1 MSTENISGLQ
11 ILFIDAGLSEID
23 ALLAGVTPGT
33 EIVILNETTPVLDQ
47 IAQRLDGESSV
58 EALHILSHGSS
69 GSLDFSAGSLTLDS
83 LTDSTNSTALTT
95 IRDSLSSDADI
106 LLYGC
111 DVASGE
117 EGESFLA
124 ALAQATGADIA
135 ASTDLTGSAL
145 LGGDWDLEVATGSIE
160 TTSPISAQQLNDY
173 SGTLAL
179 PGAHD
184 GTVSGQVFLG
194 GNYIELGISAV
205 GSFGTTVNA
214 PSDFYGT
221 SRSTQVGMSNDADGY
236 GNGTDLR
243 IDYFLPGSP
252 EERWAI
258 GYNGSSY
265 GGFSAKNGNS
275 GNATTLTDTSVTNNT
290 SGDTLSATF
299 DTTVQSTLDV
309 TQVHTFQV
317 DDKYFK
323 TTVTITNVSG
333 GTLTDVR
340 YMRSFDPDN
349 TVYMGGSYTT
359 VNKVENTYSVDGKS
373 VVSATSQAG
382 DSYSSAA
389 GSTAKILFFSSD
401 PRAYVSNFGFSNSN
415 PYAAPEQAKGYTTTS
430 DSAIAITFKLGTM
443 AAGSSVTIE
452 YYTSLD
458 TADIADTVAAIEA
471 ASNPAPTFT
480 AFDAPVDTTLED
492 TQVQITYDD
501 LAAHGN
507 EADQMPDPDN
517 EGSLTTGTVDAFV
530 VTGVES
536 GTLKI
541 GTDAGSATDWNP
553 GTNDVIDAT
562 HHAYWT
568 PDLNENNIE
577 NGNTALDAFA
587 VKARDTDG
595 LLSSSA
601 VVATVNVTA
610 VNDAPHIAS
619 NVSPITLAGINEDQS
634 TVNGASVSELVGPRF
649 TDVDAG
655 ASMGGIIIVGDASTA
670 EQGTWQYSTDDG
682 VTWYAVG
689 AVAADNGLALPN
701 DAKLRFVPTEHWN
714 GTPGELTVYVTDNEY
729 AGGYTSADTR
739 DMETDLFASGVSDNT
754 INIGTEVY
762 SVNDLPEFTSAPG
775 AASLTETSAWDDAVD
790 VGKVEVSSGAL
801 TGTLSATDQ
810 EDVVEDGGTLTFTIR
825 GGTTVDTTV
834 TKDGFYGTLT
844 LDTDTNAWTYTP
856 DNFEAINALGEG
868 IVAEDTFE
876 FKVYDSDG
884 GSVTQTLTITL
895 TGTNDLPVLNSAISD
910 QTFNGQGTWSYQI
923 PADTFTD
930 AEGLDLA
937 YSVTLDGTTLA
948 ASFTEPYDAGNPAT
962 WMRFDE
968 TTRTLTTLP
977 GVDLAALMTDPLSV
991 VVTAEDSVGATIDDT
1006 FQITLDVNASNPNP
1020 AVGNIAPTSTDDHI
1034 SLASGAELVLSVDDF
1049 GTFSD
1054 ANGDALAAV
1063 KITSLPSD
1071 GTLQFY
1077 NGSGWSAVQSGDEIS
1092 RADIDA
1098 GNLKFVAGT
1107 NATDLS
1113 FQVGDGTDFSG
1124 DYALTVDVTST
1135 SGGITLDGSD
1145 VTTAEASTWT
1155 NVYSSDPLSGF
1166 GAEDTVRVIVEADGG
1181 TIKLTD
1187 TTGLTVITT
1196 GYGNAT
1202 DGTATSIAFEGSQA
1216 AVNAALQTLQAN
1228 LDVNPDI
1235 TLNISTVL
1243 GGSAYNPENGHYYEV
1258 VTIADSGTI
1267 SWADAKTA
1275 ADGMTFDGLQGYLAT
1290 ITSEAENDFILSKL
1304 PTDGWIGASD
1314 EAVEGE
1320 WRWVTGPEAGTLFS
1334 VGNDSPVTQPGEY
1347 ANWNT
1352 GEPNDSD
1359 PGEDYGE
1366 YYASGGSAPGRWND
1380 LNGSALNA
1388 YIVEYGGMAEDPAA
1402 KVANTTITLTKL
1414 DTTPVL
1420 SLAGD
1425 ANYTENAVAKALNP
1439 TILITDQDSTTLAGA
1454 TVTIS
1459 TGKVV
1464 GDSLSF
1470 TNDDAATYGNIAAA
1484 YNADTGVMT
1493 LASDGATATIAQ
1505 WQAALQ
1511 SITFE
1516 STSDDPGS
1524 SRQIQWQVTDP
1535 DAHVSNLATTTIL
1548 VSEVND
1554 APTVTSLPDVN
1565 ANAGEAL
1572 NINIGDI
1579 FTDPEGDTITYS
1591 ATLAD
1596 GTALPD
1602 WLSFDA
1608 DTHIFSGNPPAG
1620 TPYLDLK
1627 VIGTDD
1633 GTPSAAAS
1641 TTFRLNLAQPD
1652 SGAAASNNS
1661 GSITISDDNGGSV
1674 ALNDQLTATA
1684 PVDEDGYTP
1693 ADVVYQWQVSR
1704 DGGTT
1709 WSDISGATAQTY
1721 TITQNESSSQVRVQ
1735 AFYTDDGGFAEEPV
1749 SNVLVVPALNVTG
1762 VVTVT
1767 GAPSPGQTLVA
1778 TVNDAN
1784 GLTTATPTYTWYRGD
1799 SEGAKTTEIGG
1810 NFSSYT
1816 LTNNDGGKYITV
1828 EVSYTDDEGTPET
1841 VSDSSSQIQLGIV
1854 APVANNDV
1862 GSADEAGGVDNADGG
1877 SNASGN
1883 LFANDTDA
1891 NVGDTMAL
1899 SALRSGA
1906 TEGLG
1911 TIGLLEGSEY
1921 VVSGSH
1927 GTLRVN
1933 KDTGDYTYTVN
1944 QWGWSVEDLQ
1954 SGETLTDSFN
1964 YTVNDSTDLSDTGVL
1979 TITINGANDA
1989 PTMRDLPSSVSVV
2002 EDAKT
2007 AIPLSPPFSMS
2018 DVDSDGDFTIR
2029 LTASEGK
2036 LSGASKDGVT
2046 VTGSESSTLTL
2057 TGSLSAVNAWLN
2069 ADDTLYYT
2077 SAPNDNGVAGA
2088 VLTLTAEDADG
2099 SGEVT
2104 LGTVNVDITA
2114 ANDAPILDLNADNS
2128 LADGVVEAD
2137 ALAAGADLGG
2147 NDHAVVFRPRGSA
2160 VNVVDS
2166 DCLITDIDG
2175 DTTLVGAT
2183 AEITAGDWDNSFTIY
2198 ETLTST
2204 AGASYVGGSGTIT
2217 ITGNG
2222 TGSNGL
2228 TGATQLTFSGEASF
2242 DDYQAVLE
2250 TIQYNNSLDSAF
2262 AGSRSVTITVLDKAP
2277 VDGGL
2282 ESNSASFTIDAAN
2295 TDIAVGQMIYI
2306 DGVDSGQTVATVID
2320 STHFVAS
2327 GPLTDLND
2335 GDSLSFTLDGSSIT
2349 TATAKADLEATGYV
2363 AAAATTTVMVLWTP
2377 VVDLNG
2383 NATAGTDHTTSFTE
2397 GDAGA
2402 SISTPDALVT
2412 DQDGNLQSLTL
2423 EIQNPVDGDD
2433 DILFLSSAVV
2443 SNLAANGITT
2453 TFYDEGGAEVA
2464 NGDNGVHKIV
2474 FSGNKDATY
2483 FQLGLRAVEYKN
2495 TSENPDVTPRVI
2507 TVNIVDQAGND
2518 GVPASTTINIIPVN
2532 DAPVID
2538 TNIAATVLEGGVVVV
2553 GNGNLSSSD
2562 VDDDDASLR
2571 YVVTDA
2577 PDHGTLFRDNNGND
2591 EVDAGEA
2598 LAVDGTFTQSD
2609 IDANVIKYVHDGSET
2624 DADAFGFKV
2633 EDGLEDGV
2641 TAPSGTFDL
2650 GITPVNDVPVGQPTI
2665 SGVLE
2670 PGETLT
2676 ANTDGISDGDGPETL
2691 IFSYQWQADGV
2702 DIVGATNQTFDLTT
2716 DQSGK
2721 EITVVVT
2728 YTDDGGTTENLTSDA
2743 TDSIG
2748 YINSDPAGAVAIIDD
2763 GTPQA
2768 GETLTV
2774 DTSGVTDADGL
2785 GPFTYQWQ
2793 VSTDGGITW
2802 NDVESATDSTY
2813 TLPVDAAVDDQ
2824 YQVIVNYTDGH
2835 GFSES
2840 LTSGSVTLVDVAA
2853 EPNHEPWLDA
2863 VGDNPGAIDG
2873 SVALFSAVSVDTV
2886 EDGQLITELVLTV
2899 SGLADGADEK
2909 LTIDGEDIEL
2919 SDGINGATASG
2930 AVDYSVDV
2938 VGDTATLT
2946 LTHVGL
2952 SEAEAQAL
2960 VEGLAYK
2967 NTKTDGAEP
2976 PSADPTA
2983 GLRVVTLI
2991 SLTDDGGTADG
3002 GDDSGAIGLS
3012 STVDVGPSGANTAP
3026 IASGDN
3032 AADVLEGGVLTFAGA
3047 DVAATDTEQQAGL
3060 RVVLD
3065 SDPTSGTLFR
3075 DIDGDGLVDDG
3086 EALSATDSF
3095 ALADIA
3101 SGRIKYLHD
3110 GSDSASDSFTYH
3122 VTDGLVSSD
3131 SDGVTDGDQPETFT
3145 VTTTPVND
3153 APTLTAIASDPAF
3166 TEGDAAV
3173 ALFSGSDASP
3183 IEADQSLTE
3192 LVVQVSGLRDGS
3204 DETLTLDGTSIVL
3217 THGTTGTTAG
3227 AVGVDYNVSITGGTA
3242 TVTLTKAADSA
3253 TWNGLI
3259 DALAYENTSEDPTEG
3274 SRAVTLQS
3282 LSDDGGTAN
3291 GGVDQADIAVTST
3304 VTVGASNSAPTLT
3317 PVDFNVNEGGSFTL
3331 SSTQIAAADVD
3342 TPLGDLVYTVETAPS
3357 QGTLYL
3363 DGNSNGQLDDGE
3375 ALASSATFNH
3385 ADLISGAVRYQ
3396 HDGSE
3401 NSDSF
3406 TVTVSDGESSSGA
3419 ATVNVVRTPVNDAPS
3434 ILGLGSDVLNYPA
3447 NSGSKSIEQGAD
3459 ASVVDPDS
3467 TDFDGGVLRV
3477 SIDFNRD
3484 PVHDVLS
3491 IVNVGTAA
3499 GQIGVVGSAVSYGG
3513 TQIGTFTGG
3522 TGTSDLVVTLNANAS
3537 ADAVAALVKAVN
3549 FSNSDAEPDATSRS
3563 ISFALSDGDGGQSAP
3578 VAVNVNIETDATP
3591 GISIANGF
3599 FIIENTQL
3607 VTALSATDGGYPPV
3621 TFSVSDTVDA
3631 GNNPDADLFEIVSG
3645 NILRFAA
3652 APDFE
3657 TPEDSGSDNVY
3668 NVIIRATNEV
3678 GAYSEQALAI
3688 TVLDQDPEEGVG
3700 VGDTDAPV
3708 FGYATV
3714 NGNILTMTYTD
3725 ASYLDSI
3732 NSPSTGAFSVNVN
3745 GSNRSVSSV
3754 AIDASGRKV
3763 TLTLAA
3769 AVANGDTVSVSY
3781 TDSTAGD
3788 DANAIQDVL
3797 GNDAASLV
3805 NASVSNLTPGSGGG
3819 TPDSGGTLNHAPI
3832 FTGAVDFT
3840 LFENQTNVATV
3851 TAVDV
3856 DGDAVVFT
3864 ISGGDDAD
3872 LFTLTPSGELSFIAA
3887 PDFELPADADGDNVY
3902 LVDVTSADG
3911 RGGTTL
3917 QSLSITV
3924 TDVDETGGTIPP
3936 GNEDLAPPID
3946 NEGTVGD
3953 GNGDGL
3959 PDSGQGLVAS
3969 VVFRET
3975 DHITTDP
3982 EAPVTFVTLVADSL
3996 EGKEDTGD
4004 DNQATLFSVTQL
4016 DAPDDL
4022 PDGISMPLGLLS
4034 FTVDV
4039 ENVGETET
4047 FSLYVESG
4055 LDINGYWKQDA
4066 DGDWVNLASSAYG
4079 GAVVE
4084 EGNKI
4089 RLDFQI
4095 TDGGEFDADG
4105 EANGIIVDPGAPG
4118 YMDSPAVDVIRFY
4131 NPSSMLHMYS
4141 AMDGEI
4147 DVLSGENSGWVVEG
4161 PAFQVDADDCCDVY
4175 RFFNAFNGDHFFT
4188 ANEAEAQGLMA
4199 NEASG
4204 YTYEGIAFQVSD
4216 TGSVDAAINRYYN
4229 AETGEHFYT
4238 DSAQEGII
4246 VTGQLGYVYEGVLG
4260 YGA

>member
-23 ALLAGVTPGT
+23 ALLSGVTPGT
-33 EIVILNETTPVLDQ
+33 EIVILNETIPVLDQ

-58 EALHILSHGSS
+58 DALHILSHGSS

-83 LTDSTNSTALTT
+83 LADSTNSAALTT

-117 EGESFLA
+117 EGESFIA
-124 ALAQATGADIA
+124 ALANATGADIA

-145 LGGDWDLEVATGSIE
+145 LGGDWDLEASTGSIE
-160 TTSPISAQQLNDY
+160 ASAPISAQQLNDY
-173 SGTLAL
+173 EGTLAL
-179 PGAHD
+179 PGAHS

-214 PSDFYGT
+214 PSGFYGT

-275 GNATTLTDTSVTNNT
+275 GNATTLTGTSVSNQT
-290 SGDTLSATF
+290 SMNTLSATF

-323 TTVTITNVSG
+323 TSVTITNVSG

-359 VNKVENTYSVDGKS
+359 VNKVENTYSADGKS

-415 PYAAPEQAKGYTTTS
+415 PYAAPEQAKGYTSTS

-443 AAGSSVTIE
+443 AAGSSVTVE

-501 LAAHGN
+501 LATHGN
-507 EADQMPDPDN
+507 EADQMPDPEN

-541 GTDAGSATDWNP
+541 GTDAGSATNWNP

-568 PDLNENNIE
+568 PDLNENTIE
-577 NGNTALDAFA
+577 NGSTALDAFA

-601 VVATVNVTA
+601 VIATVNVTA
-610 VNDAPHIAS
+610 VNDAPVIAS
-619 NVSPITLAGINEDQS
+619 NATNITLTGINEDQS

-655 ASMGGIIIVGDASTA
+655 AGMGGIIIVGDSSTSG
-670 EQGTWQYSTDDG
+670 QGSWEYSTDDG

-689 AVAADNGLALPN
+689 AVAADNGLALPS

-714 GTPGELTVYVTDNEY
+714 GTPGGLTLYVTDNEY
-729 AGGYTSADTR
+729 AGGYTDGASR
-739 DMETDLFASGVSDNT
+739 DMETDLSASGVSDNT
-754 INIGTEVY
+754 TNIVTEVY

-775 AASLTETSAWDDAVD
+775 AASLTETAAWDDAVD
-790 VGKVEVSSGAL
+790 VGKVAVSSGAL

-856 DNFEAINALGEG
+856 DNFQAINALGEG

-930 AEGLDLA
+930 AEGLDMA
-937 YSVTLDGTTLA
+937 YSVTLDGTPLSD
-948 ASFTEPYDAGNPAT
+948 SFTEPYDAGNPAT

-968 TTRTLTTLP
+968 TSRTLTTLP
-977 GVDLAALMTDPLSV
+977 GVDLADLMSAPLTV
-991 VVTAEDSVGATIDDT
+991 IVTAEDSVGATVDDT
-1006 FQITLDVNASNPNP
+1006 FTVTLDLNASNPNP
-1020 AVGNIAPTSTDDHI
+1020 PVGNIAPTSTDDHI
-1034 SLASGAELVLSVDDF
+1034 SLASEAELVLSVDDF

-1054 ANGDALAAV
+1054 ANGDTLAAV

-1071 GTLQFY
+1071 GTLLQFD
-1077 NGSGWSAVQSGDEIS
+1077 NGSGWSAVQSGDVIS
-1092 RADIDA
+1092 SADIDA
-1098 GNLKFVAGT
+1098 GKLKFVAGT

-1155 NVYSSDPLSGF
+1155 NVYSSNPLSGF
-1166 GAEDTVRVIVEADGG
+1166 GAEDMVRVIVEADGG

-1202 DGTATSIAFEGSQA
+1202 DGTATSIAFEGTQA

-1258 VTIADSGTI
+1258 VTGTDI
-1267 SWADAKTA
+1267 SWATA
-1275 ADGMTFDGLQGYLAT
+1275 QAGAAGKTFDGLQGYLAT
-1290 ITSEAENDFILSKL
+1290 ITSAEENDFILSKL
-1304 PTDGWIGASD
+1304 PADGWIGASD
-1314 EAVEGE
+1314 SHEEINAATGATTYADDAAAEGK
-1320 WRWVTGPEAGTLFS
+1320 WYWVTGPEAGTLFS
-1334 VGNDSPVTQPGEY
+1334 VGNGTPVTQPGKY
-1347 ANWNT
+1347 ANWNLN
-1352 GEPNDSD
+1352 EPNDST
-1359 PGEDYGE
+1359 PEEDYGE
-1366 YYASGGSAPGRWND
+1366 YYASGGTAPGRWND
-1380 LNGSALNA
+1380 LNGSSLNA
-1388 YIVEYGGMAEDPAA
+1388 YIVEYGGMAGDPAA

-1414 DTTPVL
+1414 DTAPVL

-1439 TILITDQDSTTLAGA
+1439 TIQITDQDSTTLAGA

-1459 TGKVV
+1459 TGKVD

-1470 TNDDAATYGNIAAA
+1470 TNDDATTYGNIAAA
-1484 YNADTGVMT
+1484 YDADTGVMT
-1493 LASDGATATIAQ
+1493 LDSAGATATIAQ

-1524 SRQIQWQVTDP
+1524 SRQIQWQITDP
-1535 DAHVSNLATTTIL
+1535 DAHVSNVATTTIT

-1554 APTVTSLPDVN
+1554 APTVTALADVN

-1572 NINIGDI
+1572 NLNIGDI

-1596 GTALPD
+1596 GSALPD
-1602 WLSFDA
+1602 WLSFNA
-1608 DTHIFSGNPPAG
+1608 ATHIFSGNPPAG

-1633 GTPSAAAS
+1633 GTPNEAAS

-1709 WSDISGATAQTY
+1709 WSDISGATAETY

-1767 GAPSPGQTLVA
+1767 GAASPGNTLVA
-1778 TVNDAN
+1778 TLNDAN

-1799 SEGAKTTEIGG
+1799 TDGAKTTAIGG

-1816 LTNNDGGKYITV
+1816 LTNDDGGKYITV
-1828 EVSYTDDEGTPET
+1828 EVSYTDDEGTAET
-1841 VSDSSSQIQLGIV
+1841 VSDSSAQIQLGIV

-1862 GSADEAGGVDNADGG
+1862 GSADEAGGIDNADGG

-1891 NVGDTMAL
+1891 NAGDTKAL

-1927 GTLRVN
+1927 GTLRVD
-1933 KDTGDYTYTVN
+1933 KDTGAYTYTVN

-2007 AIPLSPPFSMS
+2007 AIPLSAPFSMS
-2018 DVDSDGDFTIR
+2018 DVDSDGDFTVK

-2036 LSGASKDGVT
+2036 LTGASKDGVT

-2057 TGSLSAVNAWLN
+2057 TGTLSAVNAWLN

-2088 VLTLTAEDADG
+2088 VLTLTAADANG

-2137 ALAAGADLGG
+2137 ALAAGADLSG

-2183 AEITAGDWDNSFTIY
+2183 AEITAGDWDNSFTIIY
-2198 ETLTST
+2198 ETLTSTVTST
-2204 AGASYVGGSGTIT
+2204 AGASYVGVGGTIT

-2228 TGATQLTFSGEASF
+2228 TGATKLTFSGEASHA
-2242 DDYQAVLE
+2242 DYQAVLE

-2262 AGSRSVTITVLDKAP
+2262 AGSRSVTIAVLDKAP

-2282 ESNSASFTIDAAN
+2282 ESNAASFTIEAAN
-2295 TDIAVGQMIYI
+2295 TNIAVGQMIYI

-2335 GDSLSFTLDGSSIT
+2335 GDSLSFTLDGASIT

-2363 AAAATTTVMVLWTP
+2363 AVAATTTVMVLWTP

-2397 GDAGA
+2397 GDAGT

-2464 NGDNGVHKIV
+2464 NGDNGVHKII
-2474 FSGNKDATY
+2474 FSGDKDATY

-2538 TNIAATVLEGGVVVV
+2538 TNSADTLLEGGVVVL
-2553 GNGNLSSSD
+2553 GNDNLSSSD

-2624 DADAFGFKV
+2624 TADAFGFKV

-2641 TAPSGTFDL
+2641 TAPSATFNLTID
-2650 GITPVNDVPVGQPTI
+2650 PVNDVPVGQPTI

-2676 ANTDGISDGDGPETL
+2676 ANTDAISDGDGPETL
-2691 IFSYQWQADGV
+2691 VFSYQWQADGV
-2702 DIVGATNQTFDLTT
+2702 NIAGATNQTFDLTT

-2743 TDSIG
+2743 TDSIA

-2768 GETLTV
+2768 GETLSV
-2774 DTSGVTDADGL
+2774 DISGVTDDG
-2785 GPFTYQWQ
+2785 
-2793 VSTDGGITW
+2793 
-2802 NDVESATDSTY
+2802 
-2813 TLPVDAAVDDQ
+2813 
-2824 YQVIVNYTDGH
+2824 
-2835 GFSES
+2835 
-2840 LTSGSVTLVDVAA
+2840 
-2853 EPNHEPWLDA
+2853 
-2863 VGDNPGAIDG
+2863 
-2873 SVALFSAVSVDTV
+2873 
-2886 EDGQLITELVLTV
+2886 
-2899 SGLADGADEK
+2899 
-2909 LTIDGEDIEL
+2909 
-2919 SDGINGATASG
+2919 
-2930 AVDYSVDV
+2930 
-2938 VGDTATLT
+2938 
-2946 LTHVGL
+2946 
-2952 SEAEAQAL
+2952 
-2960 VEGLAYK
+2960 
-2967 NTKTDGAEP
+2967 
-2976 PSADPTA
+2976 
-2983 GLRVVTLI
+2983 
-2991 SLTDDGGTADG
+2991 
-3002 GDDSGAIGLS
+3002 
-3012 STVDVGPSGANTAP
+3012 
-3026 IASGDN
+3026 
-3032 AADVLEGGVLTFAGA
+3032 
-3047 DVAATDTEQQAGL
+3047 
-3060 RVVLD
+3060 
-3065 SDPTSGTLFR
+3065 
-3075 DIDGDGLVDDG
+3075 
-3086 EALSATDSF
+3086 
-3095 ALADIA
+3095 
-3101 SGRIKYLHD
+3101 
-3110 GSDSASDSFTYH
+3110 
-3122 VTDGLVSSD
+3122 
-3131 SDGVTDGDQPETFT
+3131 
-3145 VTTTPVND
+3145 
-3153 APTLTAIASDPAF
+3153 
-3166 TEGDAAV
+3166 
-3173 ALFSGSDASP
+3173 
-3183 IEADQSLTE
+3183 
-3192 LVVQVSGLRDGS
+3192 
-3204 DETLTLDGTSIVL
+3204 
-3217 THGTTGTTAG
+3217 
-3227 AVGVDYNVSITGGTA
+3227 
-3242 TVTLTKAADSA
+3242 
-3253 TWNGLI
+3253 
-3259 DALAYENTSEDPTEG
+3259 
-3274 SRAVTLQS
+3274 RA
-3282 LSDDGGTAN
+3282 
-3291 GGVDQADIAVTST
+3291 
-3304 VTVGASNSAPTLT
+3304 SAPSPT
-3317 PVDFNVNEGGSFTL
+3317 
-3331 SSTQIAAADVD
+3331 
-3342 TPLGDLVYTVETAPS
+3342 
-3357 QGTLYL
+3357 
-3363 DGNSNGQLDDGE
+3363 NG
-3375 ALASSATFNH
+3375 
-3385 ADLISGAVRYQ
+3385 R
-3396 HDGSE
+3396 
-3401 NSDSF
+3401 
-3406 TVTVSDGESSSGA
+3406 
-3419 ATVNVVRTPVNDAPS
+3419 
-3434 ILGLGSDVLNYPA
+3434 
-3447 NSGSKSIEQGAD
+3447 
-3459 ASVVDPDS
+3459 
-3467 TDFDGGVLRV
+3467 
-3477 SIDFNRD
+3477 
-3484 PVHDVLS
+3484 
-3491 IVNVGTAA
+3491 
-3499 GQIGVVGSAVSYGG
+3499 
-3513 TQIGTFTGG
+3513 
-3522 TGTSDLVVTLNANAS
+3522 
-3537 ADAVAALVKAVN
+3537 
-3549 FSNSDAEPDATSRS
+3549 
-3563 ISFALSDGDGGQSAP
+3563 
-3578 VAVNVNIETDATP
+3578 
-3591 GISIANGF
+3591 
-3599 FIIENTQL
+3599 
-3607 VTALSATDGGYPPV
+3607 
-3621 TFSVSDTVDA
+3621 
-3631 GNNPDADLFEIVSG
+3631 
-3645 NILRFAA
+3645 
-3652 APDFE
+3652 
-3657 TPEDSGSDNVY
+3657 
-3668 NVIIRATNEV
+3668 
-3678 GAYSEQALAI
+3678 
-3688 TVLDQDPEEGVG
+3688 
-3700 VGDTDAPV
+3700 
-3708 FGYATV
+3708 
-3714 NGNILTMTYTD
+3714 
-3725 ASYLDSI
+3725 
-3732 NSPSTGAFSVNVN
+3732 
-3745 GSNRSVSSV
+3745 
-3754 AIDASGRKV
+3754 
-3763 TLTLAA
+3763 
-3769 AVANGDTVSVSY
+3769 
-3781 TDSTAGD
+3781 
-3788 DANAIQDVL
+3788 
-3797 GNDAASLV
+3797 
-3805 NASVSNLTPGSGGG
+3805 
-3819 TPDSGGTLNHAPI
+3819 
-3832 FTGAVDFT
+3832 
-3840 LFENQTNVATV
+3840 
-3851 TAVDV
+3851 
-3856 DGDAVVFT
+3856 
-3864 ISGGDDAD
+3864 
-3872 LFTLTPSGELSFIAA
+3872 
-3887 PDFELPADADGDNVY
+3887 
-3902 LVDVTSADG
+3902 
-3911 RGGTTL
+3911 
-3917 QSLSITV
+3917 
-3924 TDVDETGGTIPP
+3924 
-3936 GNEDLAPPID
+3936 
-3946 NEGTVGD
+3946 
-3953 GNGDGL
+3953 
-3959 PDSGQGLVAS
+3959 
-3969 VVFRET
+3969 
-3975 DHITTDP
+3975 
-3982 EAPVTFVTLVADSL
+3982 
-3996 EGKEDTGD
+3996 
-4004 DNQATLFSVTQL
+4004 
-4016 DAPDDL
+4016 
-4022 PDGISMPLGLLS
+4022 
-4034 FTVDV
+4034 
-4039 ENVGETET
+4039 
-4047 FSLYVESG
+4047 
-4055 LDINGYWKQDA
+4055 
-4066 DGDWVNLASSAYG
+4066 
-4079 GAVVE
+4079 
-4084 EGNKI
+4084 
-4089 RLDFQI
+4089 
-4095 TDGGEFDADG
+4095 
-4105 EANGIIVDPGAPG
+4105 
-4118 YMDSPAVDVIRFY
+4118 
-4131 NPSSMLHMYS
+4131 
-4141 AMDGEI
+4141 
-4147 DVLSGENSGWVVEG
+4147 
-4161 PAFQVDADDCCDVY
+4161 
-4175 RFFNAFNGDHFFT
+4175 
-4188 ANEAEAQGLMA
+4188 
-4199 NEASG
+4199 
-4204 YTYEGIAFQVSD
+4204 
-4216 TGSVDAAINRYYN
+4216 
-4229 AETGEHFYT
+4229 
-4238 DSAQEGII
+4238 
-4246 VTGQLGYVYEGVLG
+4246 
-4260 YGA
+4260 